1 MLFRDLIGHILH
13 DVQANSDGAISLLD
27 PPPID
32 PRLLL
37 SDSIRSLT
45 ARSPSLSLLSR
56 PVRRGPYNKSKKR
69 VKDTDETDDE
79 DNHALPLKKVDL
91 GSAILGFSEEIK
103 RARRAKEAFLTT

>member
-1 MLFRDLIGHILH
+1 MLFRDLIGHILY
-13 DVQANSDGAISLLD
+13 DVQANSDSAISLLD

-37 SDSIRSLT
+37 SDSTRSLT
-45 ARSPSLSLLSR
+45 ARSPSLSLPSR
-56 PVRRGPYNKSKKR
+56 PVRKGPYNKSKKR

-91 GSAILGFSEEIK
+91 GSAILGFSKEIK